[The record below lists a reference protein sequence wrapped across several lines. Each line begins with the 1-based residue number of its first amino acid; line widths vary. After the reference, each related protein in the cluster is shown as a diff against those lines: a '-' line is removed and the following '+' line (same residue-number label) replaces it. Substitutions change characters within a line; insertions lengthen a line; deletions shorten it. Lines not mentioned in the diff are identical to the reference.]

1 MKKASHDYYVS
12 RHTCYLL
19 QYHMVFV
26 TKYRKPVLQGDV
38 RDYVYFLIAN
48 SLETRGCKLI
58 DINGEPDHVH
68 ILFEAGPETSLV
80 ETANVLKT
88 RTARMTRKRYP
99 EEMKKY
105 FWGDKPLFWSASY
118 FVTTVGYNSC
128 EAVARYIQNQGQD

>member
-1 MKKASHDYYVS
+1 MRKVNRDYYVS

-26 TKYRKPVLQGDV
+26 TKYRKPVLQGAV
-38 RDYVYFLIAN
+38 RDYVYSLIAG
-48 SLETRGCKLI
+48 SLEARGCKLI

-105 FWGDKPLFWSASY
+105 FLGDKPLFWSASY

>member
-1 MKKASHDYYVS
+1 MKKVNHDYHVS

-38 RDYVYFLIAN
+38 RDYVYSLIAN
-48 SLETRGCKLI
+48 SLKTRGCKLI
-58 DINGEPDHVH
+58 DIHGEPDHVH
-68 ILFEAGPETSLV
+68 ILFEAGPEMSLV

-99 EEMKKY
+99 EEMKKC

-118 FVTTVGYNSC
+118 FVTTVGYNNC
-128 EAVARYIQNQGQD
+128 EAIARYIQNQGQD